1 MEYQKIANLIDDDAS
16 NQPSKFRTRNWVEI
30 NDESRGAYNVNSQI
44 KFKTTMLKSSLCD
57 YSDVYILVKG
67 TISVNNTAAQG
78 AAANNTNKK
87 VIFKN
92 CAPFTNC
99 ISEINNT
106 QIDNAKDIDIVMPIY
121 NLIEYSDNYAKTT
134 GSLWQ
139 YFKDIPARNNA
150 NNTIIIFSEDNIT
163 DSFNFKTKI
172 TGQTGNDGTKD
183 VEVMVPLKYLS
194 NFWRTLEMP
203 LINCE
208 VNLILTWSSRC
219 VLIATNIQNQAATFE
234 ITDTKL
240 YVPVVTLS
248 TQENTKF
255 FKQLKSGFK
264 RVINWNKYL
273 SKSEL
278 LAQNPNLNYLVEPSF
293 QGVNRLFVLAFE
305 NDDDRTSDEEYYLP
319 TVEIKDYNIVINGE
333 NAFDQPIKNNK
344 VTYDNIR
351 KIAIGQRDDYTTG
364 CLLDYPY
371 FTDTYKIISVDLSKQ
386 QALDA
391 DPREI
396 QQINFTA
403 NLDRAGNTRVYVI
416 LEEAKKTILDFSQGT
431 VKVL

>member
-1 MEYQKIANLIDDDAS
+1 MEYQKIVNLIDETP
-16 NQPSKFRTRNWVEI
+16 NQPSKFRTKNLVEI

-57 YSDVYILVKG
+57 YSDAYILVKG
-67 TISVNNTAAQG
+67 TVSINNTAAAG

-106 QIDNAKDIDIVMPIY
+106 QIDIDIVMPMY

-139 YFKDIPARNNA
+139 YCKDILVRNN
-150 NNTIIIFSEDNIT
+150 NNEMNHFTEGNFT
-163 DSFNFKTKI
+163 DSFNFKLKI

-183 VEVMVPLKYLS
+183 VEIIVRLKYLS

-208 VNLILTWSSRC
+208 VNLILTWSSTC
-219 VLIATNIQNQAATFE
+219 VLISTIIPNQNATFA

-255 FKQLKSGFK
+255 FQQLKSGFK

-273 SKSEL
+273 SKPEL
-278 LAQNPNLNYLVEPSF
+278 LAQNPNLNHLVEPSY

-305 NDDDRTSDEEYYLP
+305 NDNHRTSDERYYLP
-319 TVEIKDYNIVINGE
+319 TVEIKDYNIMINGE
-333 NAFDQPIKNNK
+333 KFFDQPIKNRG

-351 KIAIGQRDDYTTG
+351 KIATGQGDDYTTG

-371 FTDTYKIISVDLSKQ
+371 FIDTYKMIAVDLSKQ

-391 DPREI
+391 DPRAI
-396 QQINFTA
+396 
-403 NLDRAGNTRVYVI
+403 
-416 LEEAKKTILDFSQGT
+416 
-431 VKVL
+431 